1 MAAIKLP
8 YWPTGAVNQ
17 LYEDKARARASF
29 HTFECINARHNL
41 EAVKYPLVRF
51 ATVNLTTEN
60 IAERQ
65 SK

>member
-1 MAAIKLP
+1 MAAIKLL

-17 LYEDKARARASF
+17 WYEDKTRARASF
-29 HTFECINARHNL
+29 HTVECINARHNL
-41 EAVKYPLVRF
+41 KAVKHLLVRF

-60 IAERQ
+60 MAERQ